1 MSKKQIIK
9 RLLQIVIV
17 LIGISFITFALTFMS
32 PGDPVRNMYTATG
45 VMPTEEMVQETR
57 EELGLNDP
65 FLVQYTRWLKNCLK
79 GDFGKSYSLNKPVT
93 ELLAARLWPTLKLT
107 LMAMILMLVISV
119 PLGMLSAIYKD
130 KWIDYLVRGITFL
143 GCAMP
148 NFWVGL
154 LLMLAFCVYINA
166 FPVISSA
173 GDFKSL
179 FLPALTLAIAMS
191 SKYTRQ
197 VRTAVLDELSQDYV
211 IGAQARG
218 VKKSKIIW
226 GNVFPNSL
234 LPLITMFGLSI
245 GSLLGG
251 TSVVEVIFSYPGL
264 GNLAVSAI
272 TSSDYNLIQGYVL
285 WLALIY
291 MVINLIVDASY
302 VGTVTGVL
310 AGYFGGVIDA
320 VIMRIAD
327 MMLAFPGLVLAL
339 AVAGIMGASIKNA
352 IIAIVVVSWTKYAR
366 LARSLVM
373 KIRDRDYVSAA
384 IVTGSKTPYMLFRY
398 MLPNALPTL
407 IITAATDIGSMMLE
421 LAAMSFLGFGAKP
434 PAPEWGYMLNEGRA
448 CMQSA
453 PWLMIFPGLA
463 IFVVVVVF
471 NMLGDSIRDILDPRN
486 E

>member
-1 MSKKQIIK
+1 MKKKNRFLANKTFVVFSILAVCII
-9 RLLQIVIV
+9 LTAV
-17 LIGISFITFALTFMS
+17 FAPVVTR
-32 PGDPVRNMYTATG
+32 GVDP
-45 VMPTEEMVQETR
+45 
-57 EELGLNDP
+57 
-65 FLVQYTRWLKNCLK
+65 LK
-79 GDFGKSYSLNKPVT
+79 GSLVDALLPPCKEHIFGTDKMGRDIFSRVIYG
-93 ELLAARLWPTLKLT
+93 AR
-107 LMAMILMLVISV
+107 AS
-119 PLGMLSAIYKD
+119 LSA
-130 KWIDYLVRGITFL
+130 TF
-143 GCAMP
+143 
-148 NFWVGL
+148 
-154 LLMLAFCVYINA
+154 
-166 FPVISSA
+166 
-173 GDFKSL
+173 
-179 FLPALTLAIAMS
+179 
-191 SKYTRQ
+191 
-197 VRTAVLDELSQDYV
+197 
-211 IGAQARG
+211 G
-218 VKKSKIIW
+218 V
-226 GNVFPNSL
+226 V
-234 LPLITMFGLSI
+234 
-245 GSLLGG
+245 
-251 TSVVEVIFSYPGL
+251 
-264 GNLAVSAI
+264 
-272 TSSDYNLIQGYVL
+272 
-285 WLALIY
+285 ALIF
-291 MVINLIVDASY
+291 L

-373 KIRDRDYVSAA
+373 KIRDRDDVSAA
-384 IVTGSKTPYMLFRY
+384 IVTCSKTPYMLVRY

>member
-1 MSKKQIIK
+1 MKKKNRFLANKTFVVFSILAVCII
-9 RLLQIVIV
+9 LTAV
-17 LIGISFITFALTFMS
+17 FAPVVTR
-32 PGDPVRNMYTATG
+32 GVDP
-45 VMPTEEMVQETR
+45 
-57 EELGLNDP
+57 
-65 FLVQYTRWLKNCLK
+65 LK
-79 GDFGKSYSLNKPVT
+79 GSLVDALLPPCKEHIFGTDKMGRDIFSRVIYG
-93 ELLAARLWPTLKLT
+93 AR
-107 LMAMILMLVISV
+107 AS
-119 PLGMLSAIYKD
+119 LSA
-130 KWIDYLVRGITFL
+130 TF
-143 GCAMP
+143 
-148 NFWVGL
+148 
-154 LLMLAFCVYINA
+154 
-166 FPVISSA
+166 
-173 GDFKSL
+173 
-179 FLPALTLAIAMS
+179 
-191 SKYTRQ
+191 
-197 VRTAVLDELSQDYV
+197 
-211 IGAQARG
+211 G
-218 VKKSKIIW
+218 V
-226 GNVFPNSL
+226 V
-234 LPLITMFGLSI
+234 
-245 GSLLGG
+245 
-251 TSVVEVIFSYPGL
+251 
-264 GNLAVSAI
+264 
-272 TSSDYNLIQGYVL
+272 
-285 WLALIY
+285 ALIF
-291 MVINLIVDASY
+291 L

-407 IITAATDIGSMMLE
+407 IITAATDIGSMMQE

>member
-1 MSKKQIIK
+1 MKKKNRFLANKTFVVFSILAVCII
-9 RLLQIVIV
+9 LTAV
-17 LIGISFITFALTFMS
+17 FAPVVTR
-32 PGDPVRNMYTATG
+32 GVDP
-45 VMPTEEMVQETR
+45 
-57 EELGLNDP
+57 
-65 FLVQYTRWLKNCLK
+65 LK
-79 GDFGKSYSLNKPVT
+79 GSLVDALLPPCKEHIFGTDKMGRDIFSRVIYG
-93 ELLAARLWPTLKLT
+93 AR
-107 LMAMILMLVISV
+107 AS
-119 PLGMLSAIYKD
+119 LSA
-130 KWIDYLVRGITFL
+130 TF
-143 GCAMP
+143 
-148 NFWVGL
+148 
-154 LLMLAFCVYINA
+154 
-166 FPVISSA
+166 
-173 GDFKSL
+173 
-179 FLPALTLAIAMS
+179 
-191 SKYTRQ
+191 
-197 VRTAVLDELSQDYV
+197 
-211 IGAQARG
+211 G
-218 VKKSKIIW
+218 V
-226 GNVFPNSL
+226 V
-234 LPLITMFGLSI
+234 
-245 GSLLGG
+245 
-251 TSVVEVIFSYPGL
+251 
-264 GNLAVSAI
+264 
-272 TSSDYNLIQGYVL
+272 
-285 WLALIY
+285 ALIF
-291 MVINLIVDASY
+291 L
-302 VGTVTGVL
+302 VGTVTEVL

>member
-1 MSKKQIIK
+1 MKKKNRFLANKTFVVFSILAVCII
-9 RLLQIVIV
+9 LTAV
-17 LIGISFITFALTFMS
+17 FAPVVTR
-32 PGDPVRNMYTATG
+32 GVDP
-45 VMPTEEMVQETR
+45 
-57 EELGLNDP
+57 
-65 FLVQYTRWLKNCLK
+65 LK
-79 GDFGKSYSLNKPVT
+79 GSLVDALLPPCKEHIFGTDKMGRDIFSRVIYG
-93 ELLAARLWPTLKLT
+93 AR
-107 LMAMILMLVISV
+107 AS
-119 PLGMLSAIYKD
+119 LSA
-130 KWIDYLVRGITFL
+130 TF
-143 GCAMP
+143 
-148 NFWVGL
+148 
-154 LLMLAFCVYINA
+154 
-166 FPVISSA
+166 
-173 GDFKSL
+173 
-179 FLPALTLAIAMS
+179 
-191 SKYTRQ
+191 
-197 VRTAVLDELSQDYV
+197 
-211 IGAQARG
+211 G
-218 VKKSKIIW
+218 V
-226 GNVFPNSL
+226 V
-234 LPLITMFGLSI
+234 
-245 GSLLGG
+245 
-251 TSVVEVIFSYPGL
+251 
-264 GNLAVSAI
+264 
-272 TSSDYNLIQGYVL
+272 
-285 WLALIY
+285 ALIF
-291 MVINLIVDASY
+291 LA
-302 VGTVTGVL
+302 GTVTGVL

>member
-1 MSKKQIIK
+1 MVLLSQGVPMIYGGDEIGNSQNGNNNAFCQDNQVGWIDWKGLKKNK
-9 RLLQIVIV
+9 LAMVGLV
-17 LIGISFITFALTFMS
+17 LIILLIIMAVFADVIAPYGVDDQDLTQKFQPPSMEHIF
-32 PGDPVRNMYTATG
+32 GTDNMGRDIFSRVIYG
-45 VMPTEEMVQETR
+45 
-57 EELGLNDP
+57 
-65 FLVQYTRWLKNCLK
+65 
-79 GDFGKSYSLNKPVT
+79 
-93 ELLAARLWPTLKLT
+93 AR
-107 LMAMILMLVISV
+107 AS
-119 PLGMLSAIYKD
+119 LSA
-130 KWIDYLVRGITFL
+130 TF
-143 GCAMP
+143 
-148 NFWVGL
+148 
-154 LLMLAFCVYINA
+154 
-166 FPVISSA
+166 
-173 GDFKSL
+173 
-179 FLPALTLAIAMS
+179 
-191 SKYTRQ
+191 
-197 VRTAVLDELSQDYV
+197 
-211 IGAQARG
+211 G
-218 VKKSKIIW
+218 V
-226 GNVFPNSL
+226 V
-234 LPLITMFGLSI
+234 
-245 GSLLGG
+245 
-251 TSVVEVIFSYPGL
+251 
-264 GNLAVSAI
+264 
-272 TSSDYNLIQGYVL
+272 
-285 WLALIY
+285 ALIF
-291 MVINLIVDASY
+291 L